1 MMNRYLLLVTM
12 AAFTTMNFASPAQA
26 ADGPIRWNLTPAA
39 RYDDNIGL
47 APDSSSERDVITL
60 TMAGGLSWAPIQTA
74 TDEVA
79 VSAGLFYDAVQELED
94 LSNYG
99 ATAGVSYTHQFGSNF
114 GAPWIKVSLDGVF
127 REYEDS
133 EVRDGYSGDA
143 KLAFGKRFGPKF
155 EASVGVRYQIREST
169 EDNPEGSQGP
179 GPIIPTIADTNSD
192 EVFDQERDGAFLRLD
207 FSPTPRTAIFFE
219 YNYFSGDVA
228 STADFTMFP
237 GGLQFDRARDFA
249 FEEGSR
255 YVVYKI
261 DADQDVY
268 SLGLT
273 RELSERLSIELGSSF
288 LDADAE
294 AGNTYENLIFT
305 AALSLTF

>member
-1 MMNRYLLLVTM
+1 MMNRYVLIVVVVCLANLGLQGT
-12 AAFTTMNFASPAQA
+12 ANA
-26 ADGPIRWNLTPAA
+26 ADSPISWSLTPAA

-47 APDSSSERDVITL
+47 APDSSSERDVVTL
-60 TMAGGLSWAPIQTA
+60 SMAGGLSWSPVQSA
-74 TDEVA
+74 TDDLS
-79 VSAGLFYDAVQELED
+79 VSAGLFYDGVQQLED

-114 GAPWIKVSLDGVF
+114 GAPWIRLSLDGVY

-155 EASVGVRYQIREST
+155 EASVGVRYQMREGT
-169 EDNPEGSQGP
+169 DDNPEGALAG
-179 GPIIPTIADTNSD
+179 ANSD
-192 EVFDQERDGAFLRLD
+192 EVFDQDRDGAFLRLD
-207 FSPTPRTAIFFE
+207 FSPTPRTSIFFE

-228 STADFTMFP
+228 STADFTMFE

-249 FEEGSR
+249 YEEGSR
-255 YVVYKI
+255 YLVYKI

-273 RELSERLSIELGSSF
+273 RELSERFSIEVGSSF

-294 AGNTYENLIFT
+294 LGKTYENLIFT
-305 AALSLTF
+305 AALSIAF